1 MSEVAESPPLANFRR
16 ETLDLYFA
24 VIVLML
30 IGIGVLIV
38 YSIRLGSLVGPG
50 VEQSFGIALALMFI
64 QAAVIFHVV
73 DRTYRSWPLGR
84 KVAAREPKPITDQS
98 TATFVKV
105 VILVIAAAAIAY
117 ILGSLIG
124 TW

>member
-1 MSEVAESPPLANFRR
+1 LSETAESPPFPHVRR
-16 ETLDLYFA
+16 QTLDLYLA

-50 VEQSFGIALALMFI
+50 VEQSFGLALSLMLI
-64 QAAVIFHVV
+64 QSAVIFHVV

-84 KVAAREPKPITDQS
+84 KVAAGEPKPITDQS
-98 TATFVKV
+98 SATFVRV
-105 VILVIAAAAIAY
+105 LILVIAAAAIAY

>member
-1 MSEVAESPPLANFRR
+1 LSDTAESPPLVVLRR
-16 ETLDLYFA
+16 ETLNLYFA

-30 IGIGVLIV
+30 IGIGVLLV
-38 YSIRLGSLVGPG
+38 YSIRLGPLIGPG
-50 VEQSFGIALALMFI
+50 VEQSFGFALSLMLI
-64 QAAVIFHVV
+64 QSAVIFHVV

-84 KVAAREPKPITDQS
+84 KVTAGEPKPITDQG

-105 VILVIAAAAIAY
+105 LILVIAAAAIAY